1 MIDFRSGREPKSS
14 SFDYI
19 AIRIAAPEEI
29 RGPRDPKERERL
41 ELQGLRSWWS
51 WGEVTKPET
60 INYRS
65 FKPERDGL
73 FCERIFGPVKDW
85 ECHCGKYKRIR
96 YRGVI
101 CDRCGVEVTLSKVR
115 RERMGHIE
123 LAVPVAHIWF
133 FKTLPSPMGNLLN
146 ITLRELERVIYYS
159 AYVVIESGKQDVE
172 PGQLLDEDE
181 YLKLRM
187 EARDQNDTGFRADIG
202 APAVRALLEKIDI
215 KKLAEELRSGVANE
229 TSQHRKKQMLK
240 RLKIVD
246 AFLYSGEAQDQGNNP
261 SWMIMDVI
269 PVLPPDLRPLVP
281 LDGGRFATSD
291 LNDLYRRVINRNN
304 RLQKLIQHRAPEV
317 ILRNEKRMLQEA
329 VDALFDNGRRSKAI
343 RGRGK
348 RPLKSLSDMLKGK
361 QGRFRQNLLGKR
373 VDYSGRSVIVVGP
386 ELRLHQCGLPK
397 AMAVELFKPFIINK
411 LVEKGIAE
419 TVKRAKKIVEREG
432 PEVYEI
438 LEEIIQDHPVLLN
451 RAPTLHRLGIQAFEP
466 KLVEGKAIRIH
477 PLVCAAFNADFDG
490 DQMAVHVPL
499 SFEAQLEARL
509 LMVSSN
515 NILKPSD
522 GRPVAEPSQDM
533 VLGSYW
539 LTKLPAGFEEELR
552 KGAGKTEETKARLWK
567 EAKYYGSISELE
579 MALQA
584 EVVDYHTAIHFW
596 FVPPPEA
603 VDRDPRWIRT
613 TVGRVLFNNILPRKT
628 VAELGFRDDVMKKKT
643 LSELVL
649 QSYRRAG
656 LKETVEFLDRLKRFG
671 FDFATIGG
679 ISIGVEDLEV
689 PAEKASL
696 LDEAQKRVERFQRA
710 YNTGQI
716 TFGERYNKVIDAWTH
731 ANNDVAEAMIS
742 HMRKSRG
749 GFNPVFMMFD
759 SGSRGSRDQI
769 RQLAGMRG
777 LMAKPQKKLTGG
789 IGEIIESPIKSNFR
803 EGLSVLEYFISTHG
817 ARKGLA
823 DTALKTADAGYL
835 TRRLVDVSQ
844 DVTITEEDC
853 GTILGLEATALKE
866 GEDVIESLGERIV
879 GSVSGEDV
887 MDPHQLDEHG
897 DPRLIVQAGQLVTE
911 EIADAIEDAG
921 IDRVKIRSVLTCEAR
936 RGVCRMCYGRNLAT
950 MDMVDMGEAV
960 GILAAQSIGEPGT
973 QLTLRTFHIGGTSA
987 RIAEEAERRAR
998 SDGIVKYTKGLEYV
1012 DQSVE
1017 YEDGTTNKIR
1027 VALTRE
1033 DESAE
1038 EETKEGILVLD
1049 PKNPQHVL
1057 SRYPVPQGAI
1067 LQVQE
1072 GAVVTKGDNER
1083 RATILYTWDPYNDPS
1098 IIKSDGQL
1106 KWKDLVPGVTLR
1118 EELDEGTGL
1127 RSLVVTADPD
1137 RELHPSVL
1145 VYVPNRKDPQE
1156 YTLAEGARIIL
1167 GSPTDPVTRAM
1178 HVPDEANPWSS
1189 KFAVEERPINEAWPS
1204 KTKKE
1209 AKDRTV
1215 FLSSPVSVPKGVTV
1229 TKIPRQ
1235 AYKTRDITGGLP
1247 RVGELF
1253 EARRPKDPA
1262 TMSEIDGMVKFGE
1275 IKRGKREIF
1284 VYPLT
1289 KDGAIDEKEP
1299 PQVYEVPAGKHL
1311 RVHEGDRVRAGD
1323 RLTEGPVN
1331 PHEILLIKG
1340 PRAVQEYLLNEIQ
1353 EVYRLQGVRIAD
1365 KHCGVIIK
1373 QMLQKVRV
1381 TDPGDTGFLE
1391 AEAVDK
1397 LTFREESER
1406 IVRRKMTPA
1415 TAEPLLLG
1423 ITKASLTT
1431 QSFISAASFQETTR
1445 VLTDAAIR
1453 GAKDDLRGL
1462 KENIIIGHLI
1472 PAGTGHYRYV
1482 DLDVQVPPGFE
1493 PPPPAPEGEAAPAP
1507 LLPVAEEVEA
1517 L

>member
-1 MIDFRSGREPKSS
+1 MIDFRSVRENRASA
-14 SFDYI
+14 FDFI
-19 AIRIAAPEEI
+19 QVRIASPEEI
-29 RGPRDPKERERL
+29 RGPKDAKERERV
-41 ELQGLRSWWS
+41 ELQGLRTWWS

-65 FKPERDGL
+65 FKPEKDGL

-133 FKTLPSPMGNLLN
+133 FKTLPSPMGNVLD
-146 ITLRELERVIYYS
+146 ITLRDLEKVIYYS
-159 AYVVIESGKQDVE
+159 NYVVIE
-172 PGQLLDEDE
+172 PGEQEVQVNQLLDEDE
-181 YLKLRM
+181 YLTLRTKAK
-187 EARDQNDTGFRADIG
+187 EEGDHAFLADFG
-202 APAVRALLEKIDI
+202 APAVRELLRRLDVDRLATDLR
-215 KKLAEELRSGVANE
+215 KLVVDES
-229 TSQHRKKQMLK
+229 SQHRKKMLLK

-246 AFLYSGEAQDQGNNP
+246 AFANSGEGGDVRNRP
-261 SWMIMDVI
+261 EWMILDVI
-269 PVLPPDLRPLVP
+269 PVIPPDLRPLVP

-304 RLQKLIQHRAPEV
+304 RLQKLIMHRAPEV

-386 ELRLHQCGLPK
+386 ELKLHQCGLPK
-397 AMAVELFKPFIINK
+397 LMALELFKPFIIHK

-419 TVKRAKKIVEREG
+419 TVKRAKKIVERES

-438 LEEIIQDHPVLLN
+438 LEEIIRDHPVLLN

-466 KLVEGKAIRIH
+466 VLVEGKAIRIH

-509 LMVSSN
+509 LMISSN
-515 NILKPSD
+515 NVLKPSD

-533 VLGSYW
+533 VLGSYF
-539 LTKLPAGFEEELR
+539 LTKLPSGFEEELR
-552 KGAGKTEETKARLWK
+552 KAGIGKSEETRVRLWQNCK
-567 EAKYYGSISELE
+567 HFGSLAELE
-579 MALQA
+579 MALLNGS
-584 EVVDYHTAIHFW
+584 VGYHTAICFW
-596 FVPPPEA
+596 YIPPRESAEA
-603 VDRDPRWIRT
+603 TPRWLRT
-613 TVGRVLFNNILPRKT
+613 TVGRVLFNSILPRRV
-628 VAELGFRDDVMKKKT
+628 VAELGFRDELMKKKN

-656 LKETVEFLDRLKRFG
+656 LADTVTFLDRLKDFG
-671 FDFATIGG
+671 FRFATMGG
-679 ISIGVEDLEV
+679 VSIGIEDLEI
-689 PAEKASL
+689 PAEKTDL
-696 LDEAQKRVERFQRA
+696 LTEADARVKRFQRA

-731 ANNDVAEAMIS
+731 ANNDVAEAMINS
-742 HMRKSRG
+742 MRVSRG
-749 GFNPVFMMFD
+749 GFNPVYMMFD

-803 EGLSVLEYFISTHG
+803 EGLTVLEYFISTHG

-835 TRRLVDVSQ
+835 TRRLVDVAQ
-844 DVTITEEDC
+844 DVTVTEEDC
-853 GTILGLEATALKE
+853 GTILGLEVTSLKE
-866 GEDVIESLGERIV
+866 GEDIIEPLRERIL
-879 GSVSGEDV
+879 GSVASEDV
-887 MDPHQLDEHG
+887 FDPHELDEDG
-897 DPRLIVQAGQLVTE
+897 DPRLLVEAGKLIDE
-911 EIADAIEDAG
+911 EVSNAIDESG
-921 IDRVKIRSVLTCEAR
+921 IEKVKIRSVLTCEAR
-936 RGVCRMCYGRNLAT
+936 RGICRMCYGRNLAT

-973 QLTLRTFHIGGTSA
+973 QLTLRTFHIGGTSS

-998 SDGIVKYTKGLEYV
+998 SDGVVKYTKGLEFT
-1012 DQSVE
+1012 DLGVE
-1017 YEDGTTNKIR
+1017 YEDGTRGEIR
-1027 VALTRE
+1027 IVLTRE
-1033 DESAE
+1033 DESADE
-1038 EETKEGILVLD
+1038 EAKEGILVMD
-1049 PKNPQHVL
+1049 PKDPSHVL
-1057 SRYPVPQGAI
+1057 SRYPVPEGAI
-1067 LQVQE
+1067 LHARE
-1072 GAVVTKGDNER
+1072 GEAVTRGDSEK

-1098 IIKSDGQL
+1098 IIKSDGEL
-1106 KWKDLVPGVTLR
+1106 RWKDLVKDVTLR

-1145 VYVPNRKDPQE
+1145 VYTPNRKDPQE
-1156 YTLAEGARIIL
+1156 YTLAEGSRIIF
-1167 GSPTDPVTRAM
+1167 GSPTDQVSRAIDL
-1178 HVPDEANPWSS
+1178 PDAANPWSS
-1189 KFAVEERPINEAWPS
+1189 KYHVDERPVSEAWPS
-1204 KTKKE
+1204 KSKKE
-1209 AKDRTV
+1209 SRDKTV
-1215 FLSSPVSVPKGVTV
+1215 YLSPPVKVVKGVSV
-1229 TKIPRQ
+1229 TKMPRQ

-1247 RVGELF
+1247 RIAELF

-1262 TMSEIDGMVKFGE
+1262 TMSEIDGVVKFGE

-1284 VYPLT
+1284 VYPMN
-1289 KDGAIDEKEP
+1289 KDGSIVEGEAA
-1299 PQVYEVPAGKHL
+1299 QVYEVPAGKHL

-1340 PRAVQEYLLNEIQ
+1340 PRAVQEYLLNEVQ

-1365 KHCGVIIK
+1365 KHIGVIVR

-1381 TDPGDTGFLE
+1381 TDPGDTSFLE

-1397 LTFREESER
+1397 LSFREENER
-1406 IVRRKMTPA
+1406 ILKRKAKPSIS
-1415 TAEPLLLG
+1415 EPLLLG

-1482 DLDVQVPPGFE
+1482 DLEIQPPPGFE
-1493 PPPPAPEGEAAPAP
+1493 PPPPAPPEAEQPAVV
-1507 LLPVAEEVEA
+1507 LTEEVEV